1 MKNLITIIVSMLCIS
16 TAYAE
21 SGQVEFMS
29 SGIVSIA
36 TNDFGDSKYS
46 ITNTRYITRVIS
58 TNVSFFKID
67 SLSTLQ
73 CLGIATSDSA
83 GTNASGTC
91 LSTYADSE
99 KLRFNYVR
107 GESTPQLVNGTA
119 EIIGMPG
126 KFVNVKGSCK
136 FEQTRLILDGV
147 IHLSTHNKCTVS
159 N

>member
-67 SLSTLQ
+67 SLSSSQ
-73 CLGIATSDSA
+73 CLGIATIDSA
-83 GTNASGTC
+83 GTNGSGTC

-99 KLRFNYVR
+99 KWRFNYVR
-107 GESTPQLVNGTA
+107 GESTPQLVN
-119 EIIGMPG
+119 
-126 KFVNVKGSCK
+126 
-136 FEQTRLILDGV
+136 
-147 IHLSTHNKCTVS
+147 
-159 N
+159 